1 MNTCVD
7 VNIRPLRRGRR
18 AAHPG
23 SGAAGAEE
31 EDGEVE
37 APLPQKADG
46 RLWVLAPAG
55 KLSSAAQ
62 TYEALHHFQRL
73 HAPMRAAML
82 KPPKEGMPRVR
93 GVPPPPLAEVR
104 GFTQQINLG

>member
-1 MNTCVD
+1 MLGMYTALCA
-7 VNIRPLRRGRR
+7 GRR
-18 AAHPG
+18 AASG
-23 SGAAGAEE
+23 SGAAGVE

-37 APLPQKADG
+37 APPPQRAEG

-82 KPPKEGMPRVR
+82 KPPKDGMPRVR
-93 GVPPPPLAEVR
+93 GVPPPPLAEVGLYTRINR
-104 GFTQQINLG
+104 G